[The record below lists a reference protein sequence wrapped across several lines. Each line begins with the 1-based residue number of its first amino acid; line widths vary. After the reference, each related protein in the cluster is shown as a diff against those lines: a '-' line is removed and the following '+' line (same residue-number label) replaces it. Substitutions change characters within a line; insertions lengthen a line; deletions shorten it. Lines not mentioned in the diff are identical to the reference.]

1 MPVTQCA
8 TAAFDDHDLMPLLC
22 RRIAI
27 SLKLHETSGGFR
39 GKRGASHDAAFF
51 ASLFV
56 NFSAHGRLLRE
67 NEDFTRKYTE
77 KIRTFKVLDKKS
89 RTTTLSKDTMASW
102 PRHWS
107 RCPRNISG
115 ALTLHGSPWK
125 CSSERALRAPPLL
138 SGCFSKI
145 FKASQVK
152 VSEHSKFWRC
162 KSEMYSIHFHFSF
175 HFASPCHRF
184 SSTSLSDKCQIWIFS
199 KLHLFSSTTAA
210 ACYMAPGL
218 QQLCEKLLQPQ
229 TMLQLSGLATPATTH
244 LGQQNDAEFKCY
256 ACYPKTVKSRWH
268 LCLEAE
274 LVAQR
279 CHPARNEEEM
289 SLNVKTSQVH
299 CWLRSPW
306 MLPCSRLSRRACRN
320 ELVWG
325 NLAFELGSK
334 EMQKSSEN
342 KYKIQT
348 NKEHK

>member
-107 RCPRNISG
+107 RYPRNISG

-125 CSSERALRAPPLL
+125 CSSERALRAPPFL

-145 FKASQVK
+145 FKASQGVK
-152 VSEHSKFWRC
+152 AFEVLKMQVWNVFNS
-162 KSEMYSIHFHFSF
+162 FS
-175 HFASPCHRF
+175 
-184 SSTSLSDKCQIWIFS
+184 L
-199 KLHLFSSTTAA
+199 LFSLCFSLPQIFFNFFKWQMSNLKFFQVASLLFDDSCCVLHGTRSSATAPETAA
-210 ACYMAPGL
+210 AL
-218 QQLCEKLLQPQ
+218 
-229 TMLQLSGLATPATTH
+229 
-244 LGQQNDAEFKCY
+244 NDAATQPPGN
-256 ACYPKTVKSRWH
+256 ACHNPFGP
-268 LCLEAE
+268 AE
-274 LVAQR
+274 
-279 CHPARNEEEM
+279 
-289 SLNVKTSQVH
+289 
-299 CWLRSPW
+299 W
-306 MLPCSRLSRRACRN
+306 CR
-320 ELVWG
+320 
-325 NLAFELGSK
+325 
-334 EMQKSSEN
+334 
-342 KYKIQT
+342 I
-348 NKEHK
+348 